1 MGMAA
6 PSRPMNDPLDDK
18 ALVAFDFDGTMTV
31 RDSFTAFLA
40 WRVGRARYT
49 LGVLKLTPA
58 ILSYLGHRDRGRL
71 KAAAVV
77 QFLKG
82 VPLEKV
88 EAEAKIFAE
97 THATRLL
104 RPDAVATWKRW
115 RARGARAVI
124 VTASPE
130 TIVAPFARGL
140 GADALI
146 GTQLEVNTY
155 GQVSGAFTGSNCR
168 GAEKVRR
175 LQEMFGEDVHLAA
188 AYGDT
193 DGDKEML
200 SIADEKGYRVFIGK
214 PGGRA

>member
-1 MGMAA
+1 
-6 PSRPMNDPLDDK
+6 MNDPLDDK

-58 ILSYLGHRDRGRL
+58 ILAYLGHRDRGRL
-71 KAAAVV
+71 KAAAVT

-88 EAEAKIFAE
+88 EAEARVFAE

-140 GADALI
+140 GAEVLI
-146 GTQLEVNTY
+146 GTQLAVNTY
-155 GQVSGAFTGSNCR
+155 GQVSGAFAGANCR

-175 LQEMFGEDVHLAA
+175 LKEVFGEDVHLAA

-200 SIADEKGYRVFIGK
+200 AIADEKGYRVFIGK
-214 PGGRA
+214 PGVRS